1 MKKEDEEWPKKKKE
15 RKKGRRKTEERETM
29 ERKSALDPGSRL
41 DRDADLIEPG
51 RKINNGPTIP
61 FVSRARRV
69 EQKKRPFV
77 KLFQ

>member
-1 MKKEDEEWPKKKKE
+1 
-15 RKKGRRKTEERETM
+15 M